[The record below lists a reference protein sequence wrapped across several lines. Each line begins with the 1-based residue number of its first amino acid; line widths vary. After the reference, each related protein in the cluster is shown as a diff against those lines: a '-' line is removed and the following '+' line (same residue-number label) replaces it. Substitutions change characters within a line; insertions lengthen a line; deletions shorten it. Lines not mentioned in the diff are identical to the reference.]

1 MKLLKVAQQMPIQK
15 QAMADNKMASYH
27 LTVKVGKRGTGGSH
41 ADYVQR
47 AGSYKNYHGGEDL
60 IHTEAANIPSWAE
73 RDPSEFFRQS
83 DLHER
88 KNGSVYREF
97 EIAIPREFSDLQR
110 IEFVREFVTQE
121 IGSKHPIVWA
131 LHNPTATISGG
142 EQPHAHIMF
151 SERTL
156 DGIERAPEQFFRRA
170 NKATPGNG
178 GCLKSNAFSGG
189 LKSEERRTAI
199 VGLRERFANL
209 QNKHL
214 EEHGHDTRVSHLSL
228 TAQGIKRQPEKHL
241 GPIASRNPENIVLL
255 HEYRNASLSSEL
267 HQQLASTIDTTSSLA
282 AALFEKDENERN
294 RTAAF
299 KRIRANLTTAGNH
312 INQAESAFSS
322 LERSG
327 EVLAKAAANFQH
339 HRAVREITQATFRQL
354 GGAFK
359 EVTRATERLIEI
371 SKWRELIAIEHQHCI
386 LEHSEK
392 SAADERAELVAKYA
406 AQGVVLQF
414 DHFANAVT
422 IGRIVEA
429 TNHYIVT
436 NLGRDHYAVHGRS
449 QFQSIEYIG
458 LASGED
464 RFAIGNRATFKYNEL
479 AEKRSAIVEELR
491 PERIIKNMQGN
502 SICR

>member
-1 MKLLKVAQQMPIQK
+1 
-15 QAMADNKMASYH
+15 MASYH

-47 AGSYKNYHGGEDL
+47 AGSYKNYRGGEDL
-60 IHTEAANIPSWAE
+60 VHTEAANMPSWAE

-97 EIAIPREFSDLQR
+97 EIAIPREFSNLQR

-121 IGSKHPIVWA
+121 IGNKHPIVWA

-156 DGIERAPEQFFRRA
+156 DEIERAPEQFFRRA
-170 NKATPGNG
+170 NKATPENG
-178 GCLKSNAFSGG
+178 GCLKSNVFSGG

-214 EEHGHDTRVSHLSL
+214 EKHGHDTRVSHLSL

-241 GPIASRNPENIVLL
+241 GPIASRNPENVVLL

-267 HQQLASTIDTTSSLA
+267 HQQRASSIDTTSSLA
-282 AALFEKDENERN
+282 AALFEREENERN

-299 KRIRANLTTAGNH
+299 KRIGANLTTAGNH
-312 INQAESAFSS
+312 SSQAESGFAS
-322 LERSG
+322 LKRSG
-327 EVLAKAAANFQH
+327 EVLANAATNYQRN
-339 HRAVREITQATFRQL
+339 RATREITQATFRQL
-354 GGAFK
+354 GRACE
-359 EVTRATERLIEI
+359 EVARATERLAAIARKRDLETITPEYQEI
-371 SKWRELIAIEHQHCI
+371 V
-386 LEHSEK
+386 
-392 SAADERAELVAKYA
+392 AELPAQSAEDECKELEVRYS
-406 AQGVVLQF
+406 AQGVVRYF
-414 DHFANAVT
+414 DHSRNAET

-429 TNHYIVT
+429 TDRHIVT
-436 NLGRDHYAVHGRS
+436 SLGRDNFAVHDRT
-449 QFQSIEYIG
+449 QFQPAEYIG

-464 RFAIGNRATFKYNEL
+464 RFAIGNRATFTYNENP
-479 AEKRSAIVEELR
+479 EKRRAIVEELR
-491 PERIIKNMQGN
+491 PERVNTNVRNN
-502 SICR
+502 SIGR